1 MGNQLVAL
9 APSQIYPVEH
19 YIQDIPEHVQ
29 FETSLGSTRFFKVAQ
44 CTSDTGPVVVKVFA
58 IHDPSHSVKSYQERL
73 LELRRIL
80 TPTFNCL
87 PYTRAIL
94 TDKAGFIIRQYGK
107 YSLYDRI
114 STRPFL
120 STVEKRWLT
129 FQLLLAVDQVHKL
142 GVCHGDIKLENIMVS
157 SWSWLMLTDFA
168 SFKPT
173 FLPEDNPADFSY
185 FFDTSRRR
193 TCYIA
198 PERFVSRGVVVESVT
213 SSGSSQIEEGGDKME
228 HKEGGGEDLL
238 PAMDMF
244 SVGCCIGELFTDG
257 SPPFDFSQLLA
268 YRAGEFYP
276 VEFLAKIE
284 DKDARELVEH
294 MINKDPSMRH
304 SVGEYLAQERGKV
317 FPEYFYS
324 FLQSYMGMFS
334 RAPLMSS
341 DQKIRR
347 IHKDLTHFQA
357 LLESSDPTQAIQ
369 VGCLLVVTSVVT
381 SCVRS
386 LALTS
391 SQLQCLAIL
400 EWLATHQPSEVIL
413 ERILPHV
420 IYYFSSQVPCVRVR
434 AVHALVTSL
443 ASVTMVPRSDAN
455 TFPEYILPS
464 LLPLCQDPSVN
475 VRAAL
480 AFHLATIA
488 ELSTSFLDMV
498 TSEAG
503 EGEVG
508 TSYDTEVTALHEL
521 VAQMVTLLLEDN
533 SNCVKQVVVS
543 KGAARLAV
551 FFGRQ
556 RANDVLLSHMI
567 TFLND
572 KEDGQLR
579 HCFYDNIAGVAS
591 FVGWQCSPILK
602 PLLEQGLG
610 DQEELVVAR
619 AITAM
624 SDLAVQGLLEKVAIF
639 DMMRVTAPFLLHSN
653 LWVRQ
658 ATAGLV
664 AALASRLDTVDVQV
678 KVGSLVA
685 PFLRQ
690 PMVQVDKPAL
700 LLAHLKEP
708 VPRPVLEQ
716 VIKFGDTM
724 GLLAVL
730 EERQTARR
738 LVRGTGQ
745 QVTYPDLSPQLR
757 QLFGRLAEAGMLPG
771 VEDQILGLREYVT
784 KVARFRSNTREQV
797 GIIDCGLMPAD
808 KRTERLM
815 LEGPRRAE
823 SGDLVS
829 DWQTTSEGGGREG
842 DTQPLVAPS
851 RAALSRLVGEKRA
864 EFASLAAR
872 QENVVVGSVVGWRPR
887 GQLVAHL
894 AEHKAGVTRLA
905 SIPDTTLL
913 ASTSTDGTLRIW
925 DCAKMEG
932 RNMANKARQVYNRH
946 TPLDSVA
953 ASCHSHTLATAA
965 RDGSVTVFN
974 IEKQSMVASRN
985 IDLDEEG
992 SPIELVFCDLNTS
1005 PLLFYSTAFGS
1016 IVGWDLRKP
1025 GNAVKFSQELKQGLT
1040 TAMCVAGEESWL
1052 AAGTSSGVVGVWDLR
1067 FKLQV
1072 ASLIHPARARVR
1084 RLVGGSKPGQLLV
1097 SVQGNNEV
1105 GIWSVESGSRQQAV
1119 WASSAPPLAISH
1131 PSQHSVCCMTMAGA
1145 GLITGG
1151 TDCKVRYWH
1160 LTHPQESS
1168 VVGADYTHTVRSRLV
1183 EGTEV
1188 FVEGGRGR
1196 GAREEGGRIQADIQ
1210 HTDWVTDMAVCQTTQ
1225 SLLVTASNDG
1235 VIKVWK

>member
-19 YIQDIPEHVQ
+19 YIQDIPDHVQ
-29 FETSLGSTRFFKVAQ
+29 FENSLGSTRFFKVAQ

-58 IHDPSHSVKSYQERL
+58 IHDPSHNIKSYQERL
-73 LELRRIL
+73 LDLRRIL

-87 PYTRAIL
+87 PFTRAIL
-94 TDKAGFIIRQYGK
+94 TDKAGFIIRQYVK
-107 YSLYDRI
+107 YSLYDRL

-120 STVEKRWLT
+120 STVEKKWLA

-142 GVCHGDIKLENIMVS
+142 GVCHGDIKLENIMIS

-198 PERFVSRGVVVESVT
+198 PERFVSRGAVVESIT
-213 SSGSSQIEEGGDKME
+213 SSGSSHIEEGVDKVE
-228 HKEGGGEDLL
+228 QKEGGGEDML

-257 SPPFDFSQLLA
+257 TPPFDFSQLLS

-276 VEFLAKIE
+276 HEFLSKIE
-284 DKDARELVEH
+284 DEDARALVQH
-294 MINKDPSMRH
+294 MINKDPGMRH
-304 SVGEYLAQERGKV
+304 SVGEYLVQERGRV
-317 FPEYFYS
+317 FPECFYS

-347 IHKDLTHFQA
+347 IHKDLPHLKT
-357 LLESSDPTQAIQ
+357 LLNSSDPSQAID

-400 EWLATHQPSEVIL
+400 EWLATHQHSEVIL
-413 ERILPHV
+413 ERILPHI
-420 IYYFSSQVPCVRVR
+420 IYHFSNQVPSVRVR
-434 AVHALVTSL
+434 AVNALVTSL

-455 TFPEYILPS
+455 TFPEYILPA
-464 LLPLCQDPSVN
+464 LLPLCQDPSVS

-480 AFHLATIA
+480 ALHLATIA
-488 ELSTSFLDMV
+488 ELSISFLDMV
-498 TSEAG
+498 TSETG

-508 TSYDTEVTALHEL
+508 TSYDTEVAALHEL
-521 VAQMVTLLLEDN
+521 IAQMVTLLLEDS

-572 KEDGQLR
+572 KEDSQLR

-591 FVGWQCSPILK
+591 FVGWQCSSILR

-624 SDLAVQGLLEKVAIF
+624 ADLAVQGLLEKVAIF

-653 LWVRQ
+653 LWIRQ

-664 AALASRLDTVDVQV
+664 AALASRLDKVDIQV

-690 PMVQVDKPAL
+690 SLVQVDKPPL

-708 VPRPVLEQ
+708 VPRQVLEQ
-716 VIKFGDTM
+716 VIRYGDTV
-724 GLLAVL
+724 GLLGVL
-730 EERQTARR
+730 DERQTARR

-745 QVTYPDLSPQLR
+745 QVNYPDLNPQLR
-757 QLFGRLAEAGMLPG
+757 QLFGRLADAGMLPG
-771 VEDQILGLREYVT
+771 VEDQILGLREYVV
-784 KVARFRSNTREQV
+784 KVARFKSNSKEQI
-797 GIIDCGLMPAD
+797 GTIDCGLMPAE
-808 KRTERLM
+808 KRTERLV
-815 LEGPRRAE
+815 LEGPRRAD
-823 SGDLVS
+823 SGDPVS
-829 DWQTTSEGGGREG
+829 EWQGGGDVDG
-842 DTQPLVAPS
+842 DSYPLVAPS
-851 RAALSRLVGEKRA
+851 RSVLSRLVGEKRA
-864 EFASLAAR
+864 EFASLVAR
-872 QENVVVGSVVGWRPR
+872 QENVVLGSMGGWRPR

-894 AEHKAGVTRLA
+894 AEHRCGVTRLA

-913 ASTSTDGTLRIW
+913 ASTSVDGTLRIW

-953 ASCHSHTLATAA
+953 ASCHNHTLATAA

-985 IDLDEEG
+985 INLEEEG
-992 SPIELVFCDLNTS
+992 SPVELVFCDLNTS
-1005 PLLFYSTAFGS
+1005 PLLFYCTAFGS
-1016 IVGWDLRKP
+1016 LVGWDLRKP
-1025 GNAVKFSQELKQGLT
+1025 GTAVKFSQELKAGLS
-1040 TAMCVAGEESWL
+1040 TAMCVGGDESWV
-1052 AAGTSSGVVGVWDLR
+1052 AGGTSSGVVGVWDLR
-1067 FKLQV
+1067 FRLQV
-1072 ASLIHPARARVR
+1072 ATITHPAKARVR
-1084 RLVGGSKPGQLLV
+1084 RLVGGAKPGQLLV

-1105 GIWSVESGSRQQAV
+1105 GVWSVESGSRQQAV
-1119 WASSAPPLAISH
+1119 WASTAPPLAISH
-1131 PSQHSVCCMTMAGA
+1131 PSQHSVCCMAMAGT

-1160 LTHPQESS
+1160 LTHPQDSS
-1168 VVGADYTHTVRSRLV
+1168 VVGADYTHTVRTRLV

-1196 GAREEGGRIQADIQ
+1196 GSREEGGRIQADIQ
-1210 HTDWVTDMAVCQTTQ
+1210 HTDWVTDMALCQTTQ
-1225 SLLVTASNDG
+1225 NLLVTASNDG